1 MITVD
6 QEEALEKVLARTRIW
21 KWYWLA
27 NAVFVVC
34 LLLSTLNG
42 FGGALDL
49 AYLAGAIAVMIMYF
63 GWGQRNVRIR
73 VRDVLG
79 W

>member
-1 MITVD
+1 MITVE
-6 QEEALEKVLARTRIW
+6 QEEALEKVLDGTTIW

-27 NAVFVVC
+27 SAVFVSC
-34 LLLSTLNG
+34 LLLSTLDG
-42 FGGALDL
+42 LEDVRSL
-49 AYLAGAIAVMIMYF
+49 AYAAGGISVMIMYF
-63 GWGQRNVRIR
+63 GRGQRNVRIQ